1 MHHHSPTLSLFYF
14 YILSL
19 TEMVDQEEKKKKKRQ
34 IPERVFPPFMM
45 EIAFGCPLVMV
56 TPKSANVLVKTQL

>member
-19 TEMVDQEEKKKKKRQ
+19 TEMVDQEEKKKKRQ

-45 EIAFGCPLVMV
+45 EITFGCPLVTM